1 MQLTVDRA
9 RSTLGPLCEGGIQ
22 TRMSLAKKGIRSRGE
37 EQKKEEG
44 LKFKIMKKYVLMDI
58 LPMFSFSR
66 SDLL

>member
-44 LKFKIMKKYVLMDI
+44 LKFKDYEKVRTDGHTTYVFL
-58 LPMFSFSR
+58 F
-66 SDLL
+66 